1 MWIHLC
7 LALFVSCLQGL
18 DVFLR
23 AGAVNQDVDVVY
35 ESQSNGSHVRAC
47 INFQQVSVMER
58 IAIKGKMDDLCGKP
72 MVTVKR
78 SVALWLMTS
87 VVQRS
92 VKKLSYQ
99 PVISPT
105 YASFGKNFKQLSTG
119 DSVQRTCYVY
129 TEQRIHF
136 VVFLPLNIV
145 YISHWLL
152 SHVTIILR
160 ASTFPRPLR

>member
-1 MWIHLC
+1 MWIRPC
-7 LALFVSCLQGL
+7 LALFVWCLQGL

-23 AGAVNQDVDVVY
+23 AGALNQDVDVVY
-35 ESQSNGSHVRAC
+35 ESQSNGSHARAC
-47 INFQQVSVMER
+47 INPQQVSVMER
-58 IAIKGKMDDLCGKP
+58 IAVKGKMDDLCGKP
-72 MVTVKR
+72 MVTVKH

-105 YASFGKNFKQLSTG
+105 YASFGKTLKQLSTG

-136 VVFLPLNIV
+136 VVFLP
-145 YISHWLL
+145 
-152 SHVTIILR
+152 
-160 ASTFPRPLR
+160 